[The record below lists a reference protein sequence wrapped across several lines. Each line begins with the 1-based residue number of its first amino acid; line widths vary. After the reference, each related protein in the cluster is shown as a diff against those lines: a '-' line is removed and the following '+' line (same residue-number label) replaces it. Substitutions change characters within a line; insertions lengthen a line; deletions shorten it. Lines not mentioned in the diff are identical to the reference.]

1 MLELVSC
8 TDQKCVWKNF
18 KLPVL
23 EQFDA
28 KPIKTFC
35 CVQQERLPTL
45 SEDKLIE
52 FRNRLINCDNESAI
66 SKHRYK

>member
-18 KLPVL
+18 KLPVQ
-23 EQFDA
+23 QFDA

-35 CVQQERLPTL
+35 CVQQERLPT
-45 SEDKLIE
+45 EDKLIE
-52 FRNRLINCDNESAI
+52 FRNRLINCDSESVI
-66 SKHRYK
+66 SKNRYK